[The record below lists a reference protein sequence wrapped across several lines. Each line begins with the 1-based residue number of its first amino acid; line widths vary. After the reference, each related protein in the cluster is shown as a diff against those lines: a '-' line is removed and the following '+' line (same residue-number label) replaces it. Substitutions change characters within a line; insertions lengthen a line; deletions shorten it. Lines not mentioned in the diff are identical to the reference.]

1 VKVTYFLAANSVDT
15 LLWPMVR
22 QKMKLLGEYG
32 PRPVASA
39 LLFVTLST
47 SISR

>member
-32 PRPVASA
+32 PRPGR
-39 LLFVTLST
+39 LLSY
-47 SISR
+47 S